1 MVFPRLG
8 PRGRPHV
15 VAALL
20 AWALLVAVFVSLPTA
35 RAAGPILPCDKTG
48 HITIDER
55 WDLSCPAW
63 HMVGNVTVDPG
74 VTLRIDPRVTVTADS
89 WIHLYIRGRLTA
101 DGAAGQLITFKP
113 TTSAS
118 TVPWG
123 GVQFNA
129 SSTGSVTFASLT
141 YAERAIYATQSSPT
155 ISDNVIDSAF
165 FGILLEASSSSALR
179 NRINY
184 TNIAIQASTTGNVG
198 LSSNIITNLT
208 GNPAL
213 GIYVTNL
220 QSASILSNTI
230 KNVVASNGRTPL
242 TPGSRGTD
250 GGYAVGILVNGTPS
264 ATIDGNMMTRLWG
277 GQGGNGAASSA
288 GNGGRGGDGG
298 SAGGVVTFGV
308 GSLDVSSNSIANV
321 LGGHGGNGGTSSA
334 GTGIGGNG
342 GDGGGG
348 AGGKAGTARTG
359 LGAPRAGTA
368 VRSPPSG
375 LLESTGAR
383 RSGTIGSPT

>member
-8 PRGRPHV
+8 PRRRPHV

-230 KNVVASNGRTPL
+230 KNVVASNGRTPP
-242 TPGSRGTD
+242 TPGSRGTE
-250 GGYAVGILVNGTPS
+250 GGAREFSRRALLHRPS
-264 ATIDGNMMTRLWG
+264 GP
-277 GQGGNGAASSA
+277 S
-288 GNGGRGGDGG
+288 
-298 SAGGVVTFGV
+298 
-308 GSLDVSSNSIANV
+308 
-321 LGGHGGNGGTSSA
+321 TSSPGSPRARPATA
-334 GTGIGGNG
+334 GPRASETS
-342 GDGGGG
+342 
-348 AGGKAGTARTG
+348 GTAGWGRT
-359 LGAPRAGTA
+359 RTA
-368 VRSPPSG
+368 S
-375 LLESTGAR
+375 
-383 RSGTIGSPT
+383 